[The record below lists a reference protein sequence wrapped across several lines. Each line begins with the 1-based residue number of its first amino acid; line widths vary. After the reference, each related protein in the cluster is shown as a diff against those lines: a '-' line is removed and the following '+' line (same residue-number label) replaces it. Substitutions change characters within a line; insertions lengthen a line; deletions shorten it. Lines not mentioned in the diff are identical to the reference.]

1 MSTQKHN
8 PESYGIAP
16 HFRHWQGDAAEDY
29 NGPFFFAVAEADALG
44 TPDVTRGVTNGVA
57 SVQTAFR
64 VKPQNCNAHKTLHG
78 GVLMMFADYT
88 LCIAAIGGTQEAV
101 VTVTCNNE
109 FVGPA
114 FEGDLVIGRGEVTR
128 KGGSLIFVRAVIEV
142 NGHTI
147 LTSSGVVK
155 RVKRR
160 EA

>member
-1 MSTQKHN
+1 MSTKDVTPQA
-8 PESYGIAP
+8 YGIPA
-16 HFRHWQGDAAEDY
+16 HFQHWVGDCAEDH
-29 NGPFFFAVAEADALG
+29 NGPFFFTVESDG
-44 TPDVTRGVTNGVA
+44 QTESVT
-57 SVQTAFR
+57 TAFR
-64 VKPQNCNAHKTLHG
+64 VRPENCNAHKTLHG
-78 GVLMMFADYT
+78 GILMMFADYT
-88 LCIAAIGGTQEAV
+88 LCIAAIGGSHEAV

-142 NGHTI
+142 DGKPV

-160 EA
+160 ES

>member
-1 MSTQKHN
+1 MSSTTYK
-8 PESYGIAP
+8 PEDFGIP
-16 HFRHWQGDAAEDY
+16 SHFQHWHGDDAEDHI
-29 NGPFFFAVAEADALG
+29 GPFFFAVENSADD
-44 TPDVTRGVTNGVA
+44 DVAT
-57 SVQTAFR
+57 VQTAFR
-64 VKPQNCNAHKTLHG
+64 VKPRNCNAHKTLHG
-78 GVLMMFADYT
+78 GIMMMFADYT
-88 LCIAAIGGTQEAV
+88 LCIAAIGGTHEAV

-142 NGHTI
+142 NGSPV

>member
-1 MSTQKHN
+1 MSTNKNQ
-8 PESYGIAP
+8 PENFGIPA
-16 HFRHWQGDAAEDY
+16 HFQHWEGDDAEDH
-29 NGPFFFAVAEADALG
+29 NGPFFFAVDTG
-44 TPDVTRGVTNGVA
+44 PDGVV

-64 VKPQNCNAHKTLHG
+64 VRPQNCNAHKTLHG
-78 GVLMMFADYT
+78 GILMMFADYT
-88 LCIAAIGGTQEAV
+88 LCIAAIGGSHEAV

-114 FEGDLVIGRGEVTR
+114 FDGDLVIGRGEVTR

-142 NGHTI
+142 NGTTI

-160 EA
+160 EV

>member
-1 MSTQKHN
+1 MSQEVHK
-8 PESYGIAP
+8 PENYGIPP
-16 HFRHWQGDAAEDY
+16 HFRHWEGDDAEDHS
-29 NGPFFFAVAEADALG
+29 GPFFFAVENEGESA
-44 TPDVTRGVTNGVA
+44 TVR
-57 SVQTAFR
+57 TAFR

-78 GVLMMFADYT
+78 GILMMFADYT
-88 LCIAAIGGTQEAV
+88 LCIAAIGGTHEAV

-114 FEGDLVIGRGEVTR
+114 FDGDLIIGRGEVTR

-142 NGHTI
+142 NGNTI

>member
-1 MSTQKHN
+1 MSKIEQK
-8 PESYGIAP
+8 PENYGIAS
-16 HFRHWQGDAAEDY
+16 HFQHWEGDAAEDH
-29 NGPFFFAVAEADALG
+29 NGPFFFAVETQSEGSDK
-44 TPDVTRGVTNGVA
+44 
-57 SVQTAFR
+57 VQTAFR
-64 VKPQNCNAHKTLHG
+64 VKPENCNAHKTLHG
-78 GVLMMFADYT
+78 GILMMFADYT
-88 LCIAAIGGTQEAV
+88 LCIAAIGGTHEAV

-114 FEGDLVIGRGEVTR
+114 FEGDLVTGRGEVTR

-142 NGHTI
+142 NGNTV

>member
-1 MSTQKHN
+1 VTNVHK
-8 PESYGIAP
+8 PENYGIP
-16 HFRHWQGDAAEDY
+16 THFRHWHGDDAEDH
-29 NGPFFFAVAEADALG
+29 NGPFFFAVENEGSDS
-44 TPDVTRGVTNGVA
+44 A

-64 VKPQNCNAHKTLHG
+64 VKPENCNAHKTLHG
-78 GVLMMFADYT
+78 GILMMFADYT
-88 LCIAAIGGTQEAV
+88 LCIAAIGGTHEAV

-128 KGGSLIFVRAVIEV
+128 KGGSLIFVRAIIEV
-142 NGHTI
+142 NGNTV